1 MHGFLDS
8 FCPSPRIYPKL
19 FGQATAK
26 LLPKLKST
34 GEGLPETAAGVDGAQ
49 IFNQMSWNDSMNWDE
64 VRFKPLLV
72 YLRGT
77 KTLSSLAGGSV
88 LFPPKFDRLAT
99 RTDSSILRSTINIP
113 FK

>member
-72 YLRGT
+72 YLRGNQNLKLPSRWKCSFPT
-77 KTLSSLAGGSV
+77 K
-88 LFPPKFDRLAT
+88 
-99 RTDSSILRSTINIP
+99 I
-113 FK
+113 